1 MFNFTESA
9 KKALDV
15 FASATGMRLFPDP
28 LMHPGGEDVCTLD
41 LPGYRQIES

>member
-15 FASATGMRLFPDP
+15 SACAIGLRLFACSLLARDS
-28 LMHPGGEDVCTLD
+28 
-41 LPGYRQIES
+41 R

>member
-15 FASATGMRLFPDP
+15 FASATGLRLFACSLLARD
-28 LMHPGGEDVCTLD
+28 C
-41 LPGYRQIES
+41 R